1 MRLRS
6 ITNCDMMVAEQF
18 SIEAMPSGSGWVAAE
33 RLSPGEAECFG
44 RGLVDPTSLAA
55 VESTVES
62 LSRALRDMQVP
73 FTGPVFV
80 ARLAIN

>member
-6 ITNCDMMVAEQF
+6 ITNCAEQF
-18 SIEAMPSGSGWVAAE
+18 SIEAMPSGSGWVAPE
-33 RLSPGEAECFG
+33 RLSP
-44 RGLVDPTSLAA
+44 D
-55 VESTVES
+55 STVES
-62 LSRALRDMQVP
+62 LSARLRDMPVP